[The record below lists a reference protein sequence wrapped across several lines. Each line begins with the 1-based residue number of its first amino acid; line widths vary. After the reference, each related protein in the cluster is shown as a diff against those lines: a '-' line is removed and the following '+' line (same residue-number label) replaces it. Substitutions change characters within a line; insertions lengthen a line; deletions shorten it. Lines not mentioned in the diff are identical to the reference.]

1 MRWRAASANL
11 RSKGGDEM
19 PPIAT
24 LHEPPSC
31 VAVMR
36 QALEPRRQ
44 QLIVYAVDLRS
55 TPDDS
60 FGEATFL
67 RREDAERFIEGIRDD
82 DPERASYLRIEERE
96 LGHRSGETPSNR
108 SASSR

>member
-1 MRWRAASANL
+1 MS
-11 RSKGGDEM
+11 
-19 PPIAT
+19 PIARIS
-24 LHEPPSC
+24 EPPSC

-55 TPDDS
+55 MPDDP

-82 DPERASYLRIEERE
+82 DPERASYLRIEERD
-96 LGHRSGETPSNR
+96 LAAGGLN
-108 SASSR
+108 

>member
-1 MRWRAASANL
+1 MS
-11 RSKGGDEM
+11 
-19 PPIAT
+19 PIARVS
-24 LHEPPSC
+24 EPPSC

-36 QALEPRRQ
+36 RALEPGSK

-55 TPDDS
+55 KPDDP

-82 DPERASYLRIEERE
+82 DPERASYLRIDERE
-96 LGHRSGETPSNR
+96 PEVGGLN
-108 SASSR
+108 